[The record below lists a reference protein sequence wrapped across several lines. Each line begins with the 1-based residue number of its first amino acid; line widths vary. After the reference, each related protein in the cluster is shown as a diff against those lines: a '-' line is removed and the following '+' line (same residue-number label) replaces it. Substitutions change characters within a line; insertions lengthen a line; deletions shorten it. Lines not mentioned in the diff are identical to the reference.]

1 MGTGINEIDELVE
14 GGKSAAADV
23 KMKWKMKL
31 AGVVVAG
38 IGALLLK
45 FTADPT
51 MTKIAI
57 GVIVVGVVMILGTGG
72 IKWVL
77 KQAYSAGKN
86 QPSVK
91 L

>member
-14 GGKSAAADV
+14 GGKSAASDV

-31 AGVVVAG
+31 AGVFVAG

-57 GVIVVGVVMILGTGG
+57 GVIVVGVLMILGTGG
-72 IKWVL
+72 IKWVF